1 MCVIPDVARA
11 AHLRENLGMLVWIPN
26 SCLNQTQC
34 KKWLID
40 LRTWCTD
47 ESLMAF
53 CGCFFF
59 LFFFLC
65 CSGRVHRHRQREA
78 WLQHGAGNCSQLG
91 HFFYFNSS
99 CAAIFRRWFTLPS
112 SVSNRCT
119 YEHSVILEVQSLLI
133 MWCCP
138 FLSPLWLP
146 APSPRWTA
154 VGEGLGE
161 KNV

>member
-53 CGCFFF
+53 CVCFFF
-59 LFFFLC
+59 FF
-65 CSGRVHRHRQREA
+65 SVAVDEYIAIAKEKHGYNMEQVIVHN
-78 WLQHGAGNCSQLG
+78 LVT
-91 HFFYFNSS
+91 FFYFNSS

>member
-53 CGCFFF
+53 CGFFCFCFFF
-59 LFFFLC
+59 SVAVDEYIAIAKEKHGYNMEQVIVHNLVTFFILIPLVPPYLDVGSRC
-65 CSGRVHRHRQREA
+65 Q
-78 WLQHGAGNCSQLG
+78 
-91 HFFYFNSS
+91 
-99 CAAIFRRWFTLPS
+99 
-112 SVSNRCT
+112 VSNRCT